1 MSGAVRILAA
11 PRAVKLRSASE
22 LVGRQDELGV
32 LEGELSRATEGAFRL
47 VLLLGDAGVGKS
59 RLGRELLARHPEVTC
74 LAAKAYPLAASAAF
88 GLWTEALDPFLQS
101 LPESEVVDLCGG
113 LLDDLASL
121 FHTVALVRGSVP
133 ERDPPLPRLLQ
144 GLAGLL
150 RSLSRRSPLVVLL
163 DDVHFADA
171 SSWEALRYLARHLD
185 DAPLLV
191 LATSRP
197 AELADHDVAAPVLF
211 ELDQDALLAR
221 LEVPALAR
229 PGMAELT
236 EAVIDRPPPRALVD
250 WVCERSQGNPLFA
263 IGLLRALMDE
273 RANLFAPHLERLPES
288 LTERVTSELRRLDP
302 GPQGMLELLA
312 VVERPVTLSDLTVL
326 TASRL
331 EEIGPILADLVRA
344 RIVVEE
350 ERGGELSYELQHPL
364 VRDVIYQATI
374 GARRRVL
381 HRQAARSLLRT
392 GHLAEAALHFARS
405 AESGD
410 SEAVEVLLDA
420 MRQAERREAYR
431 EALELQAELVDLLP
445 ADDQRWLEVLEAMYA
460 RAEWLIDHRAESDAP
475 VAVRALSAIDGLL
488 EGSSDDG
495 RRAIVKFR
503 LANFLAWGTGD
514 LEPAYDACEQ
524 AQKLFARAGDRRQAL
539 LAARELGW
547 IKGLRGDLAGM
558 ADDAG
563 AIVRAADAVD
573 DRFVAMQGLAA
584 VSFSATFRGAFAEAE
599 AALRRAE
606 MIAREE
612 QKAYR
617 LTVVLGGLA
626 INLALQG
633 RIAETAALFEEARA
647 ASRAYRDSILVELE
661 TLARM
666 LAGDYTAARAMAREA
681 VAWLPGVPARRRA
694 PGPAFG
700 ALAAIEGGDELEA
713 ERLLARA
720 RTALGEQ
727 DWAFYLPIVRWGEA
741 LVAWYRG
748 SAPEGVTVLR
758 SATARLLEM
767 EARPSAAT
775 ALVDLAEVAADAG
788 DVGASASAAD
798 DLRTVAEFIGL
809 DLYRGL
815 AATGMACAH
824 LASGDSERAVDRAQ
838 HAIDHLSTTGC
849 AAYLARAHYV
859 LGRSLPAD
867 ARPEAVAALERAATM
882 LDQCGAIWRRDRA
895 LEALRRLGHPG
906 RRAAAAALGP
916 GSLTRREHEVARLA
930 ATGMSAKEIAE
941 SLFVGKRTV
950 ESHLA
955 SVYAKL
961 GVDSKLQLVRRASE
975 LGLS

>member
-1 MSGAVRILAA
+1 M
-11 PRAVKLRSASE
+11 
-22 LVGRQDELGV
+22 
-32 LEGELSRATEGAFRL
+32 
-47 VLLLGDAGVGKS
+47 GKS
-59 RLGRELLARHPEVTC
+59 RLGRELLARHPEVTG
-74 LAAKAYPLAASAAF
+74 LAAQAYPLAASAAF

-101 LPESEVVDLCGG
+101 LPASEVVELCGG
-113 LLDDLASL
+113 LLDDLASV
-121 FHTVALVRGSVP
+121 FHSVALVRGSVP

-150 RSLSRRSPLVVLL
+150 GSLSRRSPLVVLL

-211 ELDQDALLAR
+211 ELDQDALLSR
-221 LEVPALAR
+221 LEVATLAR
-229 PGMAELT
+229 AGIAELT
-236 EAVIDRPPPRALVD
+236 EAVIDRPAPRALVD

-263 IGLLRALMDE
+263 IGLLRALIDE
-273 RANLFAPHLERLPES
+273 RGNLFAPHLERLPEG

-302 GPQGMLELLA
+302 GPQEMLELLA

-326 TASRL
+326 TASPL
-331 EEIGPILADLVRA
+331 EEIGPILAELVRA
-344 RIVVEE
+344 RIVVED

-364 VRDVIYQATI
+364 VRDVIYQATV

-475 VAVRALSAIDGLL
+475 VAVRALRAIDGLL
-488 EGSSDDG
+488 EGSTDHR

-524 AQKLFARAGDRRQAL
+524 ARELFTRAGDQRQAL
-539 LAARELGW
+539 LASRELGW
-547 IKGLRGDLAGM
+547 IKGLRGDLVAM
-558 ADDAG
+558 
-563 AIVRAADAVD
+563 AADASAVVQAADAID

-584 VSFSATFRGAFAEAE
+584 VSFSATFRGAFAEGE

-606 MIAREE
+606 TIAREDD
-612 QKAYR
+612 KAYR

-633 RIAETAALFEEARA
+633 RTGETAALFEEAKA
-647 ASRAYRDSILVELE
+647 ANRAYRDTILIELE
-661 TLARM
+661 TLDRL
-666 LAGDYTAARAMAREA
+666 LAGDYAAARAMAREA
-681 VAWLPGVPARRRA
+681 VAWLPGVTARRRA
-694 PGPAFG
+694 PGPGFG
-700 ALAAIEGGDELEA
+700 ALAAIEGGDA
-713 ERLLARA
+713 ARGRASAGTRPRGARRPRLGFLSAGRALGAGPRLPGMRA
-720 RTALGEQ
+720 RRA
-727 DWAFYLPIVRWGEA
+727 
-741 LVAWYRG
+741 
-748 SAPEGVTVLR
+748 EGVAVLR
-758 SATARLLEM
+758 SAVARLLEM
-767 EARPSAAT
+767 EARPRAAT
-775 ALVDLAEVAADAG
+775 ALFDLAEAAADAG
-788 DVGASASAAD
+788 DVAAATAAAD
-798 DLRTVAEFIGL
+798 DLRAVAEVIGL
-809 DLYRGL
+809 PLYRGL
-815 AATGMACAH
+815 AAAGMAWAR
-824 LASGDSERAVDRAQ
+824 LARGESRASGGRLRGRRSISCRPRAVPLTPRGPTTCSADRWRR
-838 HAIDHLSTTGC
+838 T
-849 AAYLARAHYV
+849 
-859 LGRSLPAD
+859 LGA
-867 ARPEAVAALERAATM
+867 EAVAAFERSAAMLE
-882 LDQCGAIWRRDRA
+882 QCGASWRRDRA
-895 LEALRRLGHPG
+895 LEALRRLGHAG

-916 GSLTRREHEVARLA
+916 DALTRREHEVARLA
-930 ATGMSAKEIAE
+930 ATGMSAREIARVAVCRQTDRRE
-941 SLFVGKRTV
+941 PPRERVREARRGFQAPARPPGRGVGPLVSRIRNGIRTST
-950 ESHLA
+950 EDEREPLA
-955 SVYAKL
+955 YA
-961 GVDSKLQLVRRASE
+961 RRLNA
-975 LGLS
+975 LPGAAT